1 MDLSSA
7 ELIRNLPFGWN
18 QRSVTQLSWPA
29 SVIINLPDLTSNIL
43 IFLSLA
49 PVAMNYLRLLASIS
63 FSSYNV
69 VSIVID

>member
-7 ELIRNLPFGWN
+7 ELIRYLPFGWN

-29 SVIINLPDLTSNIL
+29 NVIINLPDLTSNIL

-49 PVAMNYLRLLASIS
+49 PVAMNYLS
-63 FSSYNV
+63 
-69 VSIVID
+69 